1 MKDIIIPQNSL
12 RYILFQR
19 TGYLRNN
26 FMFKLLARFS
36 HIDFFYKLSVDL
48 KSLFFGA
55 QIKNDFNKNMVEE
68 YSIIRQFLPQNID
81 SILDIGCG
89 VAGIDVLISNYYAN
103 KINVFLID
111 KTRIDKNVYYGFK
124 QRGSFYNSLEIAKN
138 LLETNGVPSDRIY
151 IQEATDDNKITFEN
165 KFDVVISLISW
176 GYHYPVATYLDQ
188 AYEKLKPLGILII
201 DTRKNTDG
209 EKEINNKFGNREII
223 MESEK
228 FARILARKI

>member
-19 TGYLRNN
+19 TEYLKDN
-26 FMFKLLARFS
+26 FIFKLLTRFGYMKS
-36 HIDFFYKLSVDL
+36 FYKLSIGF
-48 KSLFFGA
+48 KSLFFRMK
-55 QIKNDFNKNMVEE
+55 IENEFNKNMVEE
-68 YSIIRQFLPQNID
+68 YSMMRQFLPQNID

-89 VAGIDVLISNYYAN
+89 VAGIDVLISNHYAN

-124 QRGSFYNSLEIAKN
+124 QRGSFYNSLQIAKN

-151 IQEATDDNKITFEN
+151 IQEATGDNKIMFEN
-165 KFDVVISLISW
+165 KFDIVISLISW
-176 GYHYPVATYLDQ
+176 GFHYTVAIYLNQ
-188 AYEKLKPLGILII
+188 VYEKLKPLGILII
-201 DTRKNTDG
+201 DVRKNTNG
-209 EKEINNKFGNREII
+209 EKEINNKFGNHEVI
-223 MESEK
+223 MESGK